1 MELLHRRCC
10 GLDVH
15 KETVVA
21 GPTSTARSARMTCM
35 RARPIPTAGFTA
47 RPPAGKEAL
56 LYGPRHHGEVQRSI
70 AVCFEQ
76 KVVGDQQCE
85 GGRNSTHRQRAN
97 RQSDR
102 KCQSTQIADSFARG
116 GMGAQ
121 EFRPPADF
129 VRHRGDA
136 QACATRRL
144 APGGSSIN
152 SRAVAPASNSQMRNK
167 ASSRS
172 WPITRRNTLSL

>member
-21 GPTSTARSARMTCM
+21 GPTSTARSARMTRM
-35 RARPIPTAGFTA
+35 RHDQSRLPALPQGRRPGS
-47 RPPAGKEAL
+47 EAL

-76 KVVGDQQCE
+76 KVVGDQECE

-97 RQSDR
+97 R
-102 KCQSTQIADSFARG
+102 TI
-116 GMGAQ
+116 
-121 EFRPPADF
+121 RPKMPVNANSQL
-129 VRHRGDA
+129 VRTWRNGCAGIQAAGRFLCGIVMTLKLVQRGD
-136 QACATRRL
+136 QRLGDRRSIQERWRRRRIRRCGTRPARE
-144 APGGSSIN
+144 AGR
-152 SRAVAPASNSQMRNK
+152 SRGETP
-167 ASSRS
+167 
-172 WPITRRNTLSL
+172 